1 MIKESNF
8 GKFHTGGIKIYT
20 KNDKRFGCPCSL
32 CTPYKSGKLTS
43 RIEKLAEE
51 KLNNGELQ
59 KRLADLKFNF
69 YDISDELLTVMLNK
83 NEDYGPDNILK
94 SPGGAINGLNVRL
107 FDKVARLNN
116 LISNNKI
123 PNNESVR
130 DTFIDIANYAIIGLL
145 VVDDNWK

>member
-8 GKFHTGGIKIYT
+8 GKFHRGGIKIST

-32 CTPYKSGKLTS
+32 CAPYKSGTLTS
-43 RIEKLAEE
+43 RIEELTKKE
-51 KLNNGELQ
+51 LNNKEQ
-59 KRLADLKFNF
+59 RLTDLKFNF
-69 YDISDELLTVMLNK
+69 YDISDELLTIMLNK

-130 DTFIDIANYAIIGLL
+130 DTLIDIANYAIIGLL